1 MKSSRVPGYRSTS
14 LIALLG
20 FFAFGQAQADEY
32 HNINGFFGE
41 RAAGLAG
48 AYTAVADDPAGAYY
62 NPAGI
67 AFAYDNFISISAST
81 YRESKKSYVNVFGPD
96 QSYNRSSRGYVP
108 NFFGAIK
115 SFGDLRFGFSIVS
128 PTTDDYDQADQIQFP
143 LALNRVSN
151 FRNDYTERNTQ
162 FLVGPSLAK
171 PISSK
176 FSIGATLYYLYDSA
190 RITTS
195 QLTINKNGSYTS
207 TDLTDRRRT
216 MGFLPIVGMQYMP
229 TDTLSLGASLR
240 RPIVTAANRRKSGV
254 VNNAARTAP
263 ELVLVES
270 TSSSSAAATSGS
282 AVAGPPESG
291 AIPEAPELRVG
302 LATFPSRYF
311 MVSFDV
317 IRSFGY
323 KFEQDRTQADVNGDV
338 FLNTGE
344 VASLTRRPTT
354 NFALGLEYFLSDN
367 FALRGGVFTN
377 KANSYEIKWADRAL
391 AALARNTSRNAF
403 AFPTSSGT
411 ALYYNI
417 PAFDNLERFEHV
429 NQRGFS
435 MGFTWG
441 DSRSSLTVTYS
452 MEMGKGTAQIDQT
465 QAPQPL
471 RVRSSSIYVV
481 ASTRT

>member
-1 MKSSRVPGYRSTS
+1 MFAVLLS
-14 LIALLG
+14 LTQLE
-20 FFAFGQAQADEY
+20 ADEY

-81 YRESKKSYVNVFGPD
+81 YRESRKSYVNVFGPG

-115 SFGDLRFGFSIVS
+115 SFGDFRFGFSIVS
-128 PTTDDYDQADQIQFP
+128 PSTDDFDQADQIQFP
-143 LALNRVSN
+143 VALNKVSN
-151 FRNDYTERNTQ
+151 FRNDYTERNTS

-171 PISSK
+171 PISSR

-195 QLTINKNGSYTS
+195 QLSINKNNTYTS

-216 MGFLPIVGMQYMP
+216 MGLLPIVGMQYMP
-229 TDTLSLGASLR
+229 SDSLSLGASLR

-254 VNNAARTAP
+254 VNSTAKTAS

-270 TSSSSAAATSGS
+270 TSQGSSAATSGS
-282 AVAGPPESG
+282 AIAGPPESG
-291 AIPEAPELRVG
+291 AIPEAPELRMG
-302 LATFPSRYF
+302 FATFPSRYF

-317 IRSFGY
+317 IRSFGF
-323 KFEQDRTQADVNGDV
+323 KVEQDRTQADVNGDV
-338 FLNTGE
+338 FLNRGE
-344 VASLTRRPTT
+344 VASLTRKPTT

-367 FALRGGVFTN
+367 FALRGGLFTN
-377 KANSYEIKWADRAL
+377 QANSYEIQWGERAL
-391 AALARNTSRNAF
+391 AALARNTGRNAL
-403 AFPTSSGT
+403 AYPLSGGTS
-411 ALYYNI
+411 LYYNV
-417 PAFDNLERFEHV
+417 PGFDALERFEHV
-429 NQRGFS
+429 DQRGFS
-435 MGFTWG
+435 LGFTWG

-452 MEMGKGTAQIDQT
+452 MEFGKGTAQIDQS

-471 RVRSSSIYVV
+471 HVKSSSIYVV